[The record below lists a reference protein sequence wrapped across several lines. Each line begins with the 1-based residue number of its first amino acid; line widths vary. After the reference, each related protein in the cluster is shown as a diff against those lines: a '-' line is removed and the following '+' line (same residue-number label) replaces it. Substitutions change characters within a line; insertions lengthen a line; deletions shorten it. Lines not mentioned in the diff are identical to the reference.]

1 MVTKKIDGLPSQ
13 TLETTKRADL
23 EAPLRLGVSTVA
35 MQREVRATCT
45 WNCHQNIHF
54 AFRERQADRWT
65 LDTITQIHLSVRV
78 RQKVVVFSHHLTWLL
93 H

>member
-1 MVTKKIDGLPSQ
+1 MVAKKIDGLRSQ
-13 TLETTKRADL
+13 TLETKRADL

-78 RQKVVVFSHHLTWLL
+78 RKRSLFSHIT
-93 H
+93 